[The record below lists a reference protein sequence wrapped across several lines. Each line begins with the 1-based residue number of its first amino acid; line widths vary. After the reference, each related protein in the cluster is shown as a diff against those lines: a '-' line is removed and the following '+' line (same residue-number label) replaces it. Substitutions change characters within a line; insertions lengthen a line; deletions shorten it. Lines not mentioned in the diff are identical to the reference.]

1 MHFDLIQTLSVAGD
15 TATPNDDR
23 CGSTA
28 RLAWM
33 IDGATDLDEPGLM
46 GAQGGAAWLSE
57 TAAHAFA
64 SADAAPLGTI
74 VGEVFARL
82 ASAYR
87 TERAREPLGAWEH
100 PSAAFLAVA
109 IEEGV
114 LHLAWLAD
122 CACLLIRDDEVIR
135 LGPKATMTETEQA
148 RALAGP
154 REAVRTVL
162 RQHRARPER
171 RVLGIDPAHADDV
184 HYASA
189 TIRAG
194 DDIVLMTDGMAAL
207 FDDYDMPL
215 AAFVSHLRDE
225 GLPELAVR
233 LRAIERDD
241 AVCTRYPRFKRSDDA
256 TAFWLRVAG

>member
-15 TATPNDDR
+15 PATPNDDR

-33 IDGATDLDEPGLM
+33 IDGATDLGEAGLM
-46 GAQGGAAWLSE
+46 GAQGGAAWLSD
-57 TAAHAFA
+57 AAARAFA

-74 VGEVFARL
+74 VAEVFARL
-82 ASAYR
+82 ASLYR
-87 TERAREPLGAWEH
+87 AERAREPLGAWEH

-109 IEEGV
+109 IEGAA

-122 CACLLIRDDEVIR
+122 CACLLIRDGDVIR
-135 LGPKATMTETEQA
+135 LGPQPTMAETEQV

-154 REAVRTVL
+154 RDAVAAGL
-162 RQHRARPER
+162 RHHRARPER

-184 HYASA
+184 HHASA
-189 TIRAG
+189 TIGAG
-194 DDIVLMTDGMAAL
+194 DEIVLMTDGMAAL

-215 AAFVSHLRDE
+215 AAFVSHLRDD

-241 AVCTRYPRFKRSDDA
+241 AVCLRYPRFKRSDDA
-256 TAFWLRVAG
+256 TALWLRVAG